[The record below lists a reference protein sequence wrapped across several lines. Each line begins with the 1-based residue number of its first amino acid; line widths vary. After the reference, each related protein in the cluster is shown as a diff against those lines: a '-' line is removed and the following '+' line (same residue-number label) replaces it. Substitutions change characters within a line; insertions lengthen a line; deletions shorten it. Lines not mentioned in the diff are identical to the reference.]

1 MNMTEMGE
9 VVAYLLRYRTA
20 ERHPGNGRKRRAAR
34 EGQLAE
40 RDVCALIDDSLESE
54 REALRD
60 FLAGQ
65 GLRLRIFES
74 GDYPGIA
81 PGSRLYALLPD
92 PELEQPP
99 LYTLEPVF
107 DTLRLRQE
115 SRAELAQW
123 YLQLW
128 LLSQTL
134 LYTRLNRALSDVSR
148 YQEATFATPELVELL
163 REQLEGLR
171 AHGESAP
178 EISRVLLEERGED
191 IARRVKAFIDLQVRA
206 GQLESVRGSQG
217 EAENGGDI
225 WQQTLLGA
233 LEAEQVGMH
242 HLSHLVD
249 LLSGERRQAS
259 PDARK
264 TGESDWTAASSAEEP
279 NADSDQDQTASHA
292 PSAGSEEDG
301 QQADLLSE
309 TTGQAHEETE
319 PAKHDE
325 DRGDRV

>member
-20 ERHPGNGRKRRAAR
+20 ERQPSGGRKRRAAR

-40 RDVCALIDDSLESE
+40 RDVCALIDDALDTE

-65 GLRLRIFES
+65 GLRLRVFEP

-81 PGSRLYALLPD
+81 PGSRLYALVPD

-99 LYTLEPVF
+99 LYTRDPVF
-107 DTLRLRQE
+107 DALRLRQE

-128 LLSQTL
+128 LLLHAL

-148 YQEATFATPELVELL
+148 YQEATFASAELIELL
-163 REQLEGLR
+163 RERLEELR
-171 AHGESAP
+171 ALGDGAP
-178 EISRVLLEERGED
+178 DTSRGLLDERGED
-191 IARRVKAFIDLQVRA
+191 LARRVKAFIDLQVRG
-206 GQLESVRGSQG
+206 GQLEAAR
-217 EAENGGDI
+217 ETTEDGGDI

-233 LEAEQVGMH
+233 LEAEQVGVH
-242 HLSHLVD
+242 HLSHLVELVTGRPRED
-249 LLSGERRQAS
+249 VVATPEAATARQDAPR
-259 PDARK
+259 PDASEAAAMADAFHADDLFAATEEATHR
-264 TGESDWTAASSAEEP
+264 ESRDALDHS
-279 NADSDQDQTASHA
+279 
-292 PSAGSEEDG
+292 
-301 QQADLLSE
+301 
-309 TTGQAHEETE
+309 
-319 PAKHDE
+319 
-325 DRGDRV
+325 GDPR

>member
-20 ERHPGNGRKRRAAR
+20 ERQPSGGRKRRAAR
-34 EGQLAE
+34 EGQLSE
-40 RDVCALIDDSLESE
+40 RDVCALIDDALDTE

-65 GLRLRIFES
+65 GLRLRVFEP

-81 PGSRLYALLPD
+81 PGSRLYALVPD

-99 LYTLEPVF
+99 LYTRDPVF
-107 DTLRLRQE
+107 AALRLRQE

-128 LLSQTL
+128 LLLHTL

-148 YQEATFATPELVELL
+148 YQEATFATSELVELL

-171 AHGESAP
+171 ELGDAAP
-178 EISRVLLEERGED
+178 ETSRALLDERGED
-191 IARRVKAFIDLQVRA
+191 IARRVKAFIDLQMRA
-206 GQLESVRGSQG
+206 GQLEAVRETLSDDS
-217 EAENGGDI
+217 GDV

-233 LEAEQVGMH
+233 LEAEQVGVH

-249 LLSGERRQAS
+249 LVSSQAS
-259 PDARK
+259 L
-264 TGESDWTAASSAEEP
+264 EP
-279 NADSDQDQTASHA
+279 AN
-292 PSAGSEEDG
+292 EDG
-301 QQADLLSE
+301 PGDEKSQTDSLVVPDEADATAQDLDAAEADLFADDEAL
-309 TTGQAHEETE
+309 EETGG
-319 PAKHDE
+319 
-325 DRGDRV
+325 RS

>member
-20 ERHPGNGRKRRAAR
+20 ERQPGNGRKRRAAR

-40 RDVCALIDDSLESE
+40 RDVCALIDDALESE

-65 GLRLRIFES
+65 GLRLKVFES

-99 LYTLEPVF
+99 LYTREPIF
-107 DTLRLRQE
+107 DALRLRQE

-128 LLSQTL
+128 LLMQAL
-134 LYTRLNRALSDVSR
+134 LYTRINRALSDVSR
-148 YQEATFATPELVELL
+148 YQEATFATSELVELM
-163 REQLEGLR
+163 REQLETLR
-171 AHGESAP
+171 AQGDNAP
-178 EISRVLLEERGED
+178 ETSRVLLEERGED
-191 IARRVKAFIDLQVRA
+191 IARRVKAFIDLHIQA
-206 GQLESVRGSQG
+206 GHLEAIRDSRHD
-217 EAENGGDI
+217 AEGDDI

-233 LEAEQVGMH
+233 LEAEQVGVH

-249 LLSGERRQAS
+249 LLSGERCLDTQAEKNG
-259 PDARK
+259 D
-264 TGESDWTAASSAEEP
+264 EST
-279 NADSDQDQTASHA
+279 
-292 PSAGSEEDG
+292 GSEENGRDEAGLVTEAQGDMLDMAEDG
-301 QQADLLSE
+301 GRKDVPVQDTA
-309 TTGQAHEETE
+309 TAGQEPEER
-319 PAKHDE
+319 A
-325 DRGDRV
+325 

>member
-20 ERHPGNGRKRRAAR
+20 ERQPGNGRKRRAAR

-40 RDVCALIDDSLESE
+40 RDVCALIDDALDTE

-65 GLRLRIFES
+65 GLRLKVFES

-99 LYTLEPVF
+99 LYTREPVF
-107 DTLRLRQE
+107 DALRLRQE

-128 LLSQTL
+128 LLMQTL

-148 YQEATFATPELVELL
+148 YQEATFATSELVGLL
-163 REQLEGLR
+163 REQLETLR
-171 AHGESAP
+171 AQGEGVP
-178 EISRVLLEERGED
+178 ETSRVLLEERGED
-191 IARRVKAFIDLQVRA
+191 VARRVKAFIDLQVRA
-206 GQLESVRGSQG
+206 GQLETVRDARDG
-217 EAENGGDI
+217 AESDI

-233 LEAEQVGMH
+233 LEAEQVGAH

-249 LLSGERRQAS
+249 LLSGEPRPA
-259 PDARK
+259 AREDDDEA
-264 TGESDWTAASSAEEP
+264 TPADEESREADFAPEADETQNELPGMDEEAETRSVNERAAEER
-279 NADSDQDQTASHA
+279 A
-292 PSAGSEEDG
+292 
-301 QQADLLSE
+301 
-309 TTGQAHEETE
+309 
-319 PAKHDE
+319 
-325 DRGDRV
+325 

>member
-20 ERHPGNGRKRRAAR
+20 ERQPGNGRKRRAAR

-40 RDVCALIDDSLESE
+40 RDVCALIDDALDTE

-65 GLRLRIFES
+65 GLRLKVFES

-99 LYTLEPVF
+99 LYTREPVF
-107 DTLRLRQE
+107 DALRLRQE

-128 LLSQTL
+128 LLMQTL

-148 YQEATFATPELVELL
+148 YQEATFATSELVGLL
-163 REQLEGLR
+163 REQLETLR
-171 AHGESAP
+171 AQGEGVP
-178 EISRVLLEERGED
+178 ETSRVLLEERGED

-206 GQLESVRGSQG
+206 GQLETVR
-217 EAENGGDI
+217 EARDGAESDI

-233 LEAEQVGMH
+233 LEAEQVGVH

-249 LLSGERRQAS
+249 LLSGEPRPA
-259 PDARK
+259 AREDGDEA
-264 TGESDWTAASSAEEP
+264 TPAAEESREAGIAP
-279 NADSDQDQTASHA
+279 ETDEAQDEL
-292 PSAGSEEDG
+292 PGMDED
-301 QQADLLSE
+301 AE
-309 TTGQAHEETE
+309 TTSGDERAAEER
-319 PAKHDE
+319 A
-325 DRGDRV
+325 

>member
-20 ERHPGNGRKRRAAR
+20 ERQPGNGRKRRAAR

-40 RDVCALIDDSLESE
+40 RDVCALIDDALDTE

-65 GLRLRIFES
+65 GLRLKVFES

-99 LYTLEPVF
+99 LYTREPVF
-107 DTLRLRQE
+107 DALRLRQE

-128 LLSQTL
+128 LLMQTL

-148 YQEATFATPELVELL
+148 YQEATFATSELIGLL
-163 REQLEGLR
+163 REQLETLR
-171 AHGESAP
+171 AQGEGVP
-178 EISRVLLEERGED
+178 ETSRALLEERGED

-206 GQLESVRGSQG
+206 GQLETVR
-217 EAENGGDI
+217 EARDGAESEI

-233 LEAEQVGMH
+233 LEAEQVGVH

-249 LLSGERRQAS
+249 LLSGEPRPSAQEV
-259 PDARK
+259 DD
-264 TGESDWTAASSAEEP
+264 ESVSVAEEDRDTSGIVPEADEAQDDLLGMDEDSDAASVGERAAEER
-279 NADSDQDQTASHA
+279 A
-292 PSAGSEEDG
+292 
-301 QQADLLSE
+301 
-309 TTGQAHEETE
+309 
-319 PAKHDE
+319 
-325 DRGDRV
+325 